1 MVGNKLFRKNKS
13 HGKKHFP
20 TLKVAVLGF
29 TGLVL
34 VVAGVVLLQYLSRR
48 SAEEK
53 DHTLPL
59 AITNL
64 AYCNGEKL
72 DLYVPQSATAVPV
85 VIYIHG
91 GGWKYGSK
99 VGGMFPQIKPLI
111 NNSFAVASINYRL
124 SDRTKFPGQ
133 IEDTLCAVRFLRSQ
147 ATIFNLDKNAVGVI
161 GISAGGHLAALAA
174 TASDQATFIKG
185 GYEPESSEVQAA
197 VIISG
202 LLELTD
208 SEFNKVT
215 KQNIT
220 DLLGKAQDTQVA
232 SPSNYL
238 SKGDAPMLLMYGDH
252 DRQVPKSQSL
262 NFVSKAQS
270 LGVPADSVEVKS
282 ATHNL
287 DPYFALNT
295 KPSAKERLK
304 LLTTFFNQNL
314 RP

>member
-1 MVGNKLFRKNKS
+1 VGNKVFKKS
-13 HGKKHFP
+13 KLKFKKSFP
-20 TLKVAVLGF
+20 KFKPVLLAAL
-29 TGLVL
+29 GLVVL
-34 VVAGVVLLQYLSRR
+34 MVGFVLLQYLSRR

-64 AYCNGEKL
+64 TYCNGEKL

-91 GGWKYGSK
+91 GGWRYGSK
-99 VGGMFPQIKPLI
+99 VGGMFPQIKPLV
-111 NNSFAVASINYRL
+111 NNGFAVASINYRL
-124 SDRTKFPGQ
+124 SERTKFPGQ
-133 IEDTLCAVRFLRSQ
+133 IEDTLCAVRFLRAQ
-147 ATIFNLDKNAVGVI
+147 ATIFNLDKNSVGVI
-161 GISAGGHLAALAA
+161 GVSAGGHLAALAA

-185 GYEPESSEVQAA
+185 GYESESSVVQAA

-202 LLELTD
+202 LLELSD
-208 SEFNKVT
+208 PEFNKVT

-220 DLLGKAQDTQVA
+220 DLLGKVKDTQVA
-232 SPSNYL
+232 SPFNYL

-287 DPYFALNT
+287 DPYFALDT
-295 KPSAKERLK
+295 KPGAEERRS
-304 LLTTFFNQNL
+304 LLTTFFSQNL